1 MKDLTTWINSIKQSY
16 TIPANKPLGKSLEDI
31 TILQKELNAYY
42 HESKPYRS
50 SQLMELHRTYTN
62 FISRYISIYLYII

>member
-31 TILQKELNAYY
+31 TSLQKELNAYY

-62 FISRYISIYLYII
+62 FISRYISIYLYI